1 MCVYGHLTLYCF
13 SFTFFKIKRGHFWP
27 HVENIINHIS
37 ILGNAQPLRFQRVAR
52 SLAGW
57 CWLLTCSRALSRS
70 CLLCSV
76 FSRIVLQR
84 WLRFSSLF
92 CRPRASSPAL
102 ESMRSLPALFTAS
115 TVVLWASTSFCNTYR
130 MERNDNAWDVRD
142 VWVVLWLS
150 DRIMSSFSLW
160 RTWCFAS
167 SISMAL
173 GSPQAFLCSLSSS
186 SVWVSQARSSS
197 KACWNCPRANSAPSS
212 LCYKRSG
219 HTAVIV

>member
-1 MCVYGHLTLYCF
+1 MFTHQSKLFEWEHVRAWHLTLYCF
-13 SFTFFKIKRGHFWP
+13 SFTFFKTKRGHFWP

-70 CLLCSV
+70 FLLCLV

-92 CRPRASSPAL
+92 CRPCASSPAL

-115 TVVLWASTSFCNTYR
+115 IVVLWASTSFCNTYEWGE
-130 MERNDNAWDVRD
+130 MTIHEMSE
-142 VWVVLWLS
+142 WLS
-150 DRIMSSFSLW
+150 DHIMSSLSLW
-160 RTWCFAS
+160 HTWCFAS

-186 SVWVSQARSSS
+186 SVWVSQDRSF
-197 KACWNCPRANSAPSS
+197 
-212 LCYKRSG
+212 
-219 HTAVIV
+219 I

>member
-13 SFTFFKIKRGHFWP
+13 SFTFFTIKRGHFWP

-52 SLAGW
+52 SLAGSYPF
-57 CWLLTCSRALSRS
+57 LTCSRALSRS

-115 TVVLWASTSFCNTYR
+115 TVVLCASTSFCNTYR
-130 MERNDNAWDVRD
+130 MERNDITWDMQDIR
-142 VWVVLWLS
+142 VVLWLS
-150 DRIMSSFSLW
+150 GRIMKMMSRDIRGAWRARSRWLW
-160 RTWCFAS
+160 GRRR
-167 SISMAL
+167 
-173 GSPQAFLCSLSSS
+173 PS
-186 SVWVSQARSSS
+186 SV
-197 KACWNCPRANSAPSS
+197 
-212 LCYKRSG
+212 
-219 HTAVIV
+219 H